1 MKGYRKPL
9 NKVKSAKK
17 FKKQVSKTK
26 AANLPSRRIIQ
37 RGGQRM

>member
-1 MKGYRKPL
+1 MKRRPL

-17 FKKQVSKTK
+17 FKQQVSKTK
-26 AANLPSRRIIQ
+26 AANIPSRRSIS